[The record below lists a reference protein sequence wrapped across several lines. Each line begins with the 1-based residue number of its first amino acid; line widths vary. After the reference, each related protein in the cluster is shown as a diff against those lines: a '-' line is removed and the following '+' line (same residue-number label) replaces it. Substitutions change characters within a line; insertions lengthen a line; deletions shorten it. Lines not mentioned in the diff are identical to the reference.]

1 MTLVFGVVCVF
12 FFFNL
17 AINSIKV
24 LSNVI
29 SDLGTLYLMIS
40 KFLYVNLVNSLK
52 AFYNSG
58 VYHFFLKIWRSF

>member
-1 MTLVFGVVCVF
+1 MTLVFGCFVLFFF

-40 KFLYVNLVNSLK
+40 KFLYV
-52 AFYNSG
+52 
-58 VYHFFLKIWRSF
+58 I